1 MRQKPQLSFWQIWNM
16 CFGFLGIQFGFAL
29 QNANVSRIFQTLGAE
44 IDELPI
50 LWVAAPLTGLIVQPI
65 VGYFSDRTWNR
76 LGRRRPYFLG
86 GAIVASLALLFM
98 PNSPYLWVAA
108 GMLWIMDASI
118 NISMEPFRAFVGDNL
133 PKSQRTLGFAM
144 QSFFIGIGAIVASA
158 LPWILANWFDV
169 SNTAAAGQ
177 IPDSVKWSFYVGGA
191 VFLLAVSYTVFF
203 SKEYSPA
210 EIAEFEEAEEDVAG
224 SDSNEPRT
232 TAQYQKGGVGWLIA
246 GTALCSWIIAQG
258 LDKQLYILA
267 IGAMVF
273 GVIQVVVGQLQS
285 KQQVDNGLYRIID
298 DLFHMP
304 RVMKQLALVQL
315 FSWFA
320 LFAMW
325 IYATAAVT
333 SYHFGSTDVTSQAYN
348 NGADWVG
355 VLFASYNGFA
365 AIAALF
371 IPLLARRLGCRM
383 SHLLN
388 LFIGGVSLI
397 SFMLIKDPGWLI
409 LPMVGVGIA
418 WASILSLPYALLSD
432 VLPTAKMGVYMGIFN
447 FFIVIP
453 QLIAA
458 SVLGLLLREFF
469 NGQGI
474 YGLVIGGV
482 MMILAGFATLLVDKH
497 AEPDLAD

>member
-1 MRQKPQLSFWQIWNM
+1 MRQKPQLGFWQIWNM

-86 GAIVASLALLFM
+86 GAIVASLALLVM

-144 QSFFIGIGAIVASA
+144 QSFFIGTGAIVASA

-177 IPDSVKWSFYVGGA
+177 IPDSVKWSFYAGGA
-191 VFLLAVSYTVFF
+191 VFMLAVSYTVFS
-203 SKEYSPA
+203 SKEYSPD
-210 EIAEFEEAEEDVAG
+210 EIAAFEEAEEKTGDP
-224 SDSNEPRT
+224 DSNKPR
-232 TAQYQKGGVGWLIA
+232 AAGQYHKGGIGWLIA
-246 GTALCSWIIAQG
+246 GAALCSWIIAQG

-273 GVIQVVVGQLQS
+273 GVIQVVAGRMQS
-285 KQQVDNGLYRIID
+285 KQNVDNGLYHIVD

-325 IYATAAVT
+325 IYTTAAVT

-348 NGADWVG
+348 DGANWVG

-371 IPLLARRLGCRM
+371 IPLLARRLGCRL
-383 SHLLN
+383 SHLVN
-388 LFIGGVSLI
+388 LSVGGISLI
-397 SFMLIKDPGWLI
+397 SFMLIKDPDWLI
-409 LPMVGVGIA
+409 LPMIGVGIA

-482 MMILAGFATLLVDKH
+482 MMILAGFVYLVGRQTR
-497 AEPDLAD
+497 